1 MKYYIIDELRLKE
14 LLATEARY
22 DALESGGV
30 DNWEWY
36 GASIQ
41 DYLDLYKANAIYE
54 IVNERIN
61 EFKAL
66 KEC

>member
-14 LLATEARY
+14 LLVTEARY
-22 DALESGGV
+22 DALENGGV

-66 KEC
+66 EEC

>member
-1 MKYYIIDELRLKE
+1 MNYIIGEWRLIE
-14 LLATEARY
+14 LLENEARY
-22 DALESGGV
+22 DALENGGV

-41 DYLDLYKANAIYE
+41 DYLNLCKANAIYE

-66 KEC
+66 EEC